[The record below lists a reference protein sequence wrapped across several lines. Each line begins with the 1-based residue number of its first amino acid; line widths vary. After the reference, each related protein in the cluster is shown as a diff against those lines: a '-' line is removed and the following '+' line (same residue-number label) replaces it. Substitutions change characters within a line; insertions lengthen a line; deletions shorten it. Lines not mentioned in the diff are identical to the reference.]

1 MFEMWKSI
9 ITVICLGGLSV
20 EDIRRK
26 EISGWSLLI
35 TAGIGL
41 VLLAVDGCWREWQ
54 TLYRFVPGLVW
65 LLLGWMTRESIGY
78 GDGLVLLC
86 MGGFMGISQLV
97 RMWFAAITMAGLVAI
112 FLLVVRHMQ
121 RKAELPFVPF
131 LLMGYGMTFLN

>member
-41 VLLAVDGCWREWQ
+41 VLLAVDGCWR
-54 TLYRFVPGLVW
+54 VC
-65 LLLGWMTRESIGY
+65 LLLGWLTRESIGY